1 MLVKPLLSFSLAIL
15 LSLASWAQAQESTN
29 ATVSQ
34 AWQMLDYLATD
45 YAGAVENGQ
54 IIHPA
59 EYQEMQEFAQT
70 ILGYVQGLPQAEG
83 QQALVEQGQAL
94 VERVHS
100 MASAEDVA
108 ALAHE
113 LADGLLFVYPIPTAP
128 SHTPDLA
135 LGAKLYQ
142 EHCASCHGV
151 SGAADTEMAKSL
163 EPAPIAF
170 TDIERAN
177 QRSPLSLYQTTTQ
190 GVEGTSMKA
199 FPQLNETQRWA
210 LAYYVGS
217 LAYADQA
224 AAGAQLWNRD
234 ALIRAQIGNLNEL
247 SRARAEQLFPV
258 FGEEKAQQL
267 VGYLRA
273 HPEELAE
280 AETGLALARGRL
292 QASLRAYQAGD
303 KQQAIT
309 LALSSYL
316 DGVEP
321 VEPLLNAR
329 APKLRSEIELAMGAY
344 RTSLSK
350 DAAQAQA
357 SALAQQVDALLQQAV
372 EVTAAGNYSA
382 SAIFLGAF
390 TILLREGLEALLIIV
405 AILAFLNR
413 AKRPEVLP
421 YVHVGWISALV
432 LGVATWVVARFFI
445 DISGASRELTEG
457 FSALFAAVMLLSVGL
472 WMHQK
477 SVGDAWQV
485 YLKEK
490 MSAAMGKNT
499 AWFLFLL
506 AFISVYRE
514 VFETILFYA
523 ALWVDGQEHMLLA
536 GMLSASAL
544 LALIAWLLLRT
555 SKKIPIATF
564 FSASSALIAI
574 LVVVL
579 TGKGVAAL
587 QEAGWIDVTLAP
599 LPAIGW
605 LGMTATWQTAVAQ
618 LAVLV
623 VLVLGYFYNKRKS

>member
-15 LSLASWAQAQESTN
+15 LSLTTWVQAQENIN

-45 YAGAVENGQ
+45 YAGAVENGKVVN
-54 IIHPA
+54 PA

-83 QQALVEQGQAL
+83 HQALVQQSQELVEHVQAL
-94 VERVHS
+94 
-100 MASAEDVA
+100 ASTDVVA
-108 ALAHE
+108 AVAHE
-113 LADGLLFVYPIPTAP
+113 LGDGLLFVYPIPTAP
-128 SHTPDLA
+128 SHAPDLA
-135 LGAKLYQ
+135 QGAKLYQ
-142 EHCASCHGV
+142 EHCTACHGV
-151 SGAADTEMAKSL
+151 SGAADTDMAKSL

-170 TDIERAN
+170 TDVARAN
-177 QRSPLSLYQTTTQ
+177 QRSPLSLYQTTSQ
-190 GVEGTSMKA
+190 GVDGTSMKA
-199 FPQLNETQRWA
+199 FPELSETQRWA

-217 LAYADQA
+217 LAYTSQA
-224 AAGAQLWNRD
+224 AAGAQLWNSD

-258 FGEEKAQQL
+258 LGEEKSQQV

-303 KQQAIT
+303 KQNAIT
-309 LALSSYL
+309 LALSAYL

-329 APKLRSEIELAMGAY
+329 APKLRSQIELSMGAY

-350 DAAQAQA
+350 DAQQAQI
-357 SALAQQVDALLQQAV
+357 SALAQQVDDLLQQALAVV
-372 EVTAAGNYSA
+372 EEGNYSA
-382 SAIFLGAF
+382 GAIFLGAF
-390 TILLREGLEALLIIV
+390 TILLREGLEALLIII

-413 AKRPEVLP
+413 ANRPEVLP
-421 YVHVGWISALV
+421 YVHLGWISALV

-457 FSALFAAVMLLSVGL
+457 FSAFFAAVMLLSVGL

-490 MSAAMGKNT
+490 MGAAMGKNT

-523 ALWVDGQEHMLLA
+523 ALWVEGQESMMLA
-536 GMLSASAL
+536 GMLSAGVL

-605 LGMTATWQTAVAQ
+605 LGMTATWQTAAAQ
-618 LAVLV
+618 IAVLV
-623 VLVLGYFYNKRKS
+623 VLVLGYFYNKRNQ